1 MLKNTNQ
8 KLNLNEEDYSLIGIV
23 STSKEYKIAWVLN
36 NTLEISLVK
45 EKDEKI
51 NLINNESIYI
61 SHFIYKREK
70 KYLRLMSNKILNHE
84 LKKHLISSLSD
95 FDYLIQFSPNLFEF
109 KSFDII
115 NKLKSNN
122 LIQFANFVDT
132 KLIKEKYLLYI

>member
-61 SHFIYKREK
+61 SHFIYK
-70 KYLRLMSNKILNHE
+70 
-84 LKKHLISSLSD
+84 
-95 FDYLIQFSPNLFEF
+95 
-109 KSFDII
+109 
-115 NKLKSNN
+115 
-122 LIQFANFVDT
+122 
-132 KLIKEKYLLYI
+132 

>member
-70 KYLRLMSNKILNHE
+70 KYLRL
-84 LKKHLISSLSD
+84 IS
-95 FDYLIQFSPNLFEF
+95 
-109 KSFDII
+109 
-115 NKLKSNN
+115 
-122 LIQFANFVDT
+122 
-132 KLIKEKYLLYI
+132 